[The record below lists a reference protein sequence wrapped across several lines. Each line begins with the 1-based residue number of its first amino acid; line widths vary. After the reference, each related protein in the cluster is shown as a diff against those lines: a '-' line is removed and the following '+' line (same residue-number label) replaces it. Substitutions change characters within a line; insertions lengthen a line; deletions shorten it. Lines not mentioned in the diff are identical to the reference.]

1 MDDNK
6 ISVVINTYNAEKH
19 LRRVLESVKDFD
31 EIVICDM
38 ESTDST
44 LSIAKEYGC
53 KIVTFEKGDCV
64 SAEPA
69 RTFAI
74 QSATNPWVLVV
85 DADELVTP
93 ELHDYLYERIKE
105 TDCPQGLYI
114 PRKNFFMGRFMV
126 SSYPDYILRFFV
138 REGTVWPPYVHT
150 MPTVKGRTEKIH
162 AKRKDLAFV
171 HLANDTIKDRLAKTN
186 LYTDNEVEKKNGKY
200 GVAALFYR
208 PAFRFF
214 KSYVL
219 KRGFMS
225 GIEGFINSSLDA
237 LYHFVIVAKILENK
251 YKKEINTL

>member
-114 PRKNFFMGRFMV
+114 PRKNYFMGRFMV

-150 MPTVKGRTEKIH
+150 MPTVKGRTEKIP

-171 HLANDTIKDRLAKTN
+171 HLANDSIKSKFQKMN
-186 LYTDNEVEKKNGKY
+186 LYTDNEVEKKKGKY
-200 GVAALFYR
+200 GVFALIHR

-214 KSYVL
+214 KAFVL
-219 KRGFMS
+219 KQGYRDGWR
-225 GIEGFINSSLDA
+225 GFINA
-237 LYHFVIVAKILENK
+237 CVTGIYQFVVVSKILEDRWT
-251 YKKEINTL
+251 KEI